1 MIVEVIAEVEAV
13 AEALSIDQG
22 EIMQDLMIDTR
33 PEPEMN
39 STSQAVIMVGKIKL
53 VESQGRQDIITPMI
67 SEKMRR

>member
-22 EIMQDLMIDTR
+22 ENMQDLMIDTR